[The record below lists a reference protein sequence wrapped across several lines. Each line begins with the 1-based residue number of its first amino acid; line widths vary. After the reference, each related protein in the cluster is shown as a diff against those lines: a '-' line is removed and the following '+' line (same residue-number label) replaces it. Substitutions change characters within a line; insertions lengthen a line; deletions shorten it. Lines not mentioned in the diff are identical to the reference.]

1 MSKTRINYKSDFS
14 LDVTFAINSAAVP
27 LPTNDYLVRFFID
40 GAPGTDYVCGY
51 KSGEYINCEKK
62 DDNTITCYIDNHKFG
77 CGRLCCEFIDLEEN
91 EKFTD
96 KIQKTVTP
104 SRLDIVLVEGA
115 GDSSTNV
122 SASVLVDVEAV
133 ISDLRDALDDIVN
146 MKSTLTSLSYDI
158 LKKIYYYDA
167 SWIIS
172 SSPWSETDF
181 NALYNVVTASSK
193 TLVVARLHTNNSY
206 IVLNCERY
214 QDSNGKH
221 VDFKYIDGDK
231 LYIGA
236 STLSSGV
243 VDVETEMVNF
253 ADSDDIISVMD
264 SISDLDGRISGN
276 ASAINSQG
284 TRILSLEQW
293 KALVGTAATVVH
305 YVDCD
310 WLDAGSG
317 TLQNY
322 STLRESILS
331 DLKVLLKNEQTAIYY
346 TVDDTNNVLTVV
358 FFNGTR
364 VDTYTITKGSSGC
377 TVSKTEKNVTTA

>member
-122 SASVLVDVEAV
+122 SASVLIDIEAV
-133 ISDLRDALDDIVN
+133 ISDLRDALDDIEEMQDN
-146 MKSTLTSLSYDI
+146 IGTLQEDVGGLEIAMEGKLD
-158 LKKIYYYDA
+158 YYDA
-167 SWIIS
+167 SWIYRAS
-172 SSPWSETDF
+172 QRTEANF
-181 NALYNVVTASSK
+181 NALKDASLAHKVIVVDDNICVSDGETFENKVILSNFREGGYNHIVVSLVEGTVGVSSYFVVYAESAAVDALGERVTAAEGDISS
-193 TLVVARLHTNNSY
+193 
-206 IVLNCERY
+206 
-214 QDSNGKH
+214 
-221 VDFKYIDGDK
+221 
-231 LYIGA
+231 
-236 STLSSGV
+236 
-243 VDVETEMVNF
+243 
-253 ADSDDIISVMD
+253 
-264 SISDLDGRISGN
+264 LDGRVDVIE
-276 ASAINSQG
+276 
-284 TRILSLEQW
+284 TW
-293 KALVGTAATVVH
+293 KASVGTAASVAH

-331 DLKVLLKNEQTAIYY
+331 DLKVLLKDEQTAIYY

-364 VDTYTITKGSSGC
+364 VDTYTVTKGSSGC